1 MMKRRRRESANGI
14 RVSAALAPS
23 LRQYEL
29 DQVQRVTA
37 LLEGGKA
44 TDHASRISA
53 PCRDPPGE
61 YANLGT
67 DLDGAS
73 RAVWRRT
80 RHAALV
86 ERLKTVKIF
95 NDYNRALDSAA
106 PANYL

>member
-14 RVSAALAPS
+14 RISAALAPS

-44 TDHASRISA
+44 TCHASRISA

-67 DLDGAS
+67 VLDEAS
-73 RAVWRRT
+73 RAVWRGS
-80 RHAALV
+80 RHAT
-86 ERLKTVKIF
+86 RLKGRNTVKKS
-95 NDYNRALDSAA
+95 NNYNRALDSAA